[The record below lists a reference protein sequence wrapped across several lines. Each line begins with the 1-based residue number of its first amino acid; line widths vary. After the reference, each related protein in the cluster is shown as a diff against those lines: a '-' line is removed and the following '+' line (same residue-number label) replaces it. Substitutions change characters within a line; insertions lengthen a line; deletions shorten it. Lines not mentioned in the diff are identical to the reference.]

1 MLCVQFQ
8 YCRNKKVAAL
18 KARHVMKL
26 SHLFLCKVHFQQR
39 KKNGNAI
46 TSQGLFAT
54 LTLILHNQREE
65 FEIGEQTIGIF
76 FRQILFVCLS
86 THSLRGL
93 LTQQLLFL
101 AREIQFGRR
110 QSC

>member
-1 MLCVQFQ
+1 
-8 YCRNKKVAAL
+8 
-18 KARHVMKL
+18 MKL

-76 FRQILFVCLS
+76 FVCLFKYS
-86 THSLRGL
+86 FTEGAANPAAPVLGSRDPVW
-93 LTQQLLFL
+93 
-101 AREIQFGRR
+101 
-110 QSC
+110 